1 MILITRVRQQQQ
13 LHFIVAGVF
22 VAVVLDF
29 LSSFITFFVRMLLG
43 LAGD

>member
-22 VAVVLDF
+22 VVVLDF

-43 LAGD
+43 MAGD